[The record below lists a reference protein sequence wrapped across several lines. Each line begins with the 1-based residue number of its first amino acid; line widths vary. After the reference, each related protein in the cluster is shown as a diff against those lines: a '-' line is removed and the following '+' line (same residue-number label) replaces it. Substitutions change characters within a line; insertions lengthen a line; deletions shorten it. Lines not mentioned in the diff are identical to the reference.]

1 MKILKLLN
9 KTFLSILIIFS
20 FLIVNSF
27 SENEPVDI
35 WNIDKEQIQENSENK
50 ELISITENELE
61 SEKIDVF
68 SLQTKDGSD
77 SIKID
82 ETLDSKEIKI
92 IGLYAVSYTHLTLP
106 TNDQV

>member
-9 KTFLSILIIFS
+9 KTYLSILIIL
-20 FLIVNSF
+20 LISTVNSF

-35 WNIDKEQIQENSENK
+35 WNIDKEQLQENSENK

-68 SLQTKDGSD
+68 SLQNKDRSD
-77 SIKID
+77 QIRYD
-82 ETLDSKEIKI
+82 T
-92 IGLYAVSYTHLTLP
+92 TR
-106 TNDQV
+106 